1 MRIFLTVLVLIF
13 SFQLQSKAEDISEF
27 EIEGMSVGD
36 SALNYFK
43 EEELISTK
51 TYHWTNK
58 KFASSSG
65 WLKNQNNYDGWQI
78 FYKDKDK
85 KYIIHYLSGISNIE
99 NLETC
104 NKKKN
109 EVVKS
114 IKETISNAKFIDL
127 GKVSHPGDETGRS
140 LSYKVIFD
148 FKDGS
153 NIMITCTDYTDLY
166 INKLNNAVS
175 DNFNV
180 AISSI
185 EFVDFLNN
193 DAY

>member
-1 MRIFLTVLVLIF
+1 MRILISILVLIF
-13 SFQLQSKAEDISEF
+13 SFQSLSKADDIRDF
-27 EIEGMSVGD
+27 EIEGISIGD
-36 SALNYFK
+36 SALNYFN

-51 TYHWTNK
+51 IYYWSNK

-65 WLKNQNNYDGWQI
+65 WLKNKSNYEGWQI

-85 KYIIHYLSGISNIE
+85 KFIIHYISGLSKIK
-99 NLETC
+99 NLEQC

-109 EVVKS
+109 EVVKI
-114 IKETISNAKFIDL
+114 IKKSVPNAKFIDL
-127 GKVSHPGDETGRS
+127 GKVSHPGDKTGKS
-140 LSYKVIFD
+140 LAYKVKFN

-153 NIMITCTDYTDLY
+153 NIMVTCNDYTDTY
-166 INKLNNAVS
+166 INKMNNTIS

-180 AISSI
+180 AISSS
-185 EFVDFLNN
+185 EFINFLNK